1 MNLAEVVIREVEGN
15 RSLKVFNLLAESIGQ
30 AGQSAAGWNKTV
42 A

>member
-1 MNLAEVVIREVEGN
+1 
-15 RSLKVFNLLAESIGQ
+15 LKVFNLLAESIGQ